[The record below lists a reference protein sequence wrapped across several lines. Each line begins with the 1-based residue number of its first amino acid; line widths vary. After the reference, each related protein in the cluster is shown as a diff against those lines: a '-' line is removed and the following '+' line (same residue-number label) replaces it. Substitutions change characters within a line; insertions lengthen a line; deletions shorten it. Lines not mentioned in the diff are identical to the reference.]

1 MASQVNSIKHLE
13 KLTLILWNSSKNCRE
28 WKTSKLILWG
38 HYHPDTRQRY
48 HKKQNYRPISLMNT
62 DAKILHKI
70 LSIQIQQYIRKIIH
84 HDQVGFIQRMEGF
97 FSICKLINVIH
108 HINKLKNKD
117 QMIISINAENLLTK
131 FSNIYDN
138 SSPEPGQSGNIP
150 QHNNDHIWQTYS

>member
-1 MASQVNSIKHLE
+1 MQKSSTKYYQFKSNNTLE
-13 KLTLILWNSSKNCRE
+13 RS
-28 WKTSKLILWG
+28 
-38 HYHPDTRQRY
+38 
-48 HKKQNYRPISLMNT
+48 
-62 DAKILHKI
+62 
-70 LSIQIQQYIRKIIH
+70 
-84 HDQVGFIQRMEGF
+84 FIQGTEGF

-108 HINKLKNKD
+108 HINKLKTKD